1 MSEQELKQEKTSKIA
16 VFVPLILLITA
27 LLLLSSCGSTYATC
41 AAYASVETKN
51 ELKWRN

>member
-1 MSEQELKQEKTSKIA
+1 MSEQDLKLNKKTKI
-16 VFVPLILLITA
+16 VIFVPLILLITA

-51 ELKWRN
+51 ELK